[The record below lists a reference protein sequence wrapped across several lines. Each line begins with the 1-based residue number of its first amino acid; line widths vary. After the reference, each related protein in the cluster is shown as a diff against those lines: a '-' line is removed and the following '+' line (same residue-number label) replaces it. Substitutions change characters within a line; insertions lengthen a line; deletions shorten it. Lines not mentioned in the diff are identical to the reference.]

1 MENDLMELDHKML
14 QVNTLEFLLVGD
26 INYKVSELEKKFSKS
41 KAKFCLVSII
51 MIKVV
56 IFAS

>member
-26 INYKVSELEKKFSKS
+26 INYKVSELEKKFSNQKQN
-41 KAKFCLVSII
+41 FVWFPL
-51 MIKVV
+51 
-56 IFAS
+56 

>member
-1 MENDLMELDHKML
+1 MELDHKML